1 MLHHLAMSQAFH
13 DKQPFPAN
21 WVLSWAMSLDGPAIK
36 RHCPEYFQILLDLE
50 LQKFPCERFLE
61 HEPYL
66 AYAPKFRVAHR
77 PAYPGMPELVWRKK
91 HWNIP
96 DILTAPNAP
105 RHILWRIERDIADRL
120 EPYRRHIR
128 RKASR
133 RDSEEAIALLPEVLR
148 PKPKEFSLDREKIRE
163 LRAETAGAALILGAI
178 FAEPEPA
185 LKPEDGLPDALALP
199 QEVEERA
206 SLLGLD
212 GPHSRLLR
220 QLLSKST
227 WTRSEI
233 LQLCDAA
240 AVMSDAALERIN
252 DASFEKYDEPLLEG
266 DDLIQLNTVIAGELR
281 DGH

>member
-1 MLHHLAMSQAFH
+1 MSQAFH
-13 DKQPFPAN
+13 DNQPFPAN

-36 RHCPEYFQILLDLE
+36 RHCPEYFQTLLDIE

-66 AYAPKFRVAHR
+66 AYASKFRVEHR

-91 HWNIP
+91 HWSIP
-96 DILTAPNAP
+96 DILTAPNTP
-105 RHILWRIERDIADRL
+105 KHILWKIERDIADRL
-120 EPYRRHIR
+120 EPYSRHIR

-148 PKPKEFSLDREKIRE
+148 PKPKEFSLDRAKIRG

-178 FAEPEPA
+178 FAEPEPE
-185 LKPEDGLPDALALP
+185 LKPEDRLPGALA
-199 QEVEERA
+199 QDVEERA

-227 WTRSEI
+227 WTRGEI
-233 LQLCDAA
+233 IQLCDAA
-240 AVMSDAALERIN
+240 AVMPDAALERIN
-252 DASFEKYDEPLLEG
+252 DASFEKYDDPMLEG
-266 DDLIQLNTVIAGELR
+266 DDPIQLNTAIAGELR